1 MQVNTT
7 TLLSESIAA
16 IEKVLEHH
24 DRAIVAIDGRCA
36 AGKTTLAREL
46 EEYFLCNT
54 IHMDEFFLRPQ
65 QRTAERLAQPGGNID
80 HERFLTDVLLMLK
93 KGLPFAYR
101 PFDCHTM
108 SLQKPISLIP
118 TNLTIVEGSYSCHPE
133 LWDYYTLH
141 IFLDIDEA
149 LQRQRILARN
159 GADGLA
165 AFNTRWIPMEERY
178 FDAFD
183 LRRRCEV
190 YLKSE

>member
-1 MQVNTT
+1 MQVNTI
-7 TLLSESIAA
+7 TLLSESIAV
-16 IEKVLEHH
+16 IERVLEEKE
-24 DRAIVAIDGRCA
+24 RAIVAIDGRCA
-36 AGKTTLAREL
+36 AGKTTLSREL
-46 EEYFLCNT
+46 EEHFLCNT

-108 SLQKPISLIP
+108 SLQTPISLIP
-118 TNLTIVEGSYSCHPE
+118 TNLTIVEGSYSCHSA
-133 LWDYYTLH
+133 LWDYYDLH
-141 IFLDIDEA
+141 IFLDIDED

-159 GADGLA
+159 GEDGLA
-165 AFNTRWIPMEERY
+165 TFNARWIPMEERY

-183 LRRRCEV
+183 LRSRCEV
-190 YLKSE
+190 YLKSK